1 MVIPLN
7 QEKPLG
13 YYSPILQC
21 HLYSTF
27 RVGVETGAKVI
38 GDRIGFAPI
47 RFVSG
52 LEMFFLLLLFRNVIY
67 TALFELELKAE
78 TNSGL

>member
-1 MVIPLN
+1 MVIPLKE
-7 QEKPLG
+7 EKPLG
-13 YYSPILQC
+13 YYSPISQC
-21 HLYSTF
+21 HLWSTF

-52 LEMFFLLLLFRNVIY
+52 LEMYFLLTQMLN
-67 TALFELELKAE
+67 
-78 TNSGL
+78 